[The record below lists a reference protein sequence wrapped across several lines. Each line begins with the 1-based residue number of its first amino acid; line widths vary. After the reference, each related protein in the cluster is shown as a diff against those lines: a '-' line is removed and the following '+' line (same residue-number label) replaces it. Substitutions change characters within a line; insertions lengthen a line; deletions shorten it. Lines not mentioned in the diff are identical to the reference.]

1 MTEAASWALLQHLNQ
16 ILPARAQVTQETP
29 HLSRTGLPQRV
40 TLKMGKRSA
49 IGPGSGFVVVV
60 MGTTDAW

>member
-1 MTEAASWALLQHLNQ
+1 MTEAASWALAQHLNQ
-16 ILPARAQVTQETP
+16 ITPARAQVTQETP

-49 IGPGSGFVVVV
+49 IGPGSGV
-60 MGTTDAW
+60 